1 MPRQYTNE
9 FKQNIIQLHQK
20 GIKSAKQL
28 SVEYGVG
35 YSTVLKWVQFA
46 TPTLESGITP
56 DQAKSEAKRI
66 KELEEEV
73 EILKKR
79 WGYSRGNKLPLSIYP
94 RPERRW
100 KSLSFYFVSRFKS
113 ESCLFLSLV
122 FPQKK

>member
-46 TPTLESGITP
+46 IPTLESGITP

-73 EILKKR
+73 EILKK
-79 WGYSRGNKLPLSIYP
+79 
-94 RPERRW
+94 
-100 KSLSFYFVSRFKS
+100 SLG
-113 ESCLFLSLV
+113 LFAR
-122 FPQKK
+122 K